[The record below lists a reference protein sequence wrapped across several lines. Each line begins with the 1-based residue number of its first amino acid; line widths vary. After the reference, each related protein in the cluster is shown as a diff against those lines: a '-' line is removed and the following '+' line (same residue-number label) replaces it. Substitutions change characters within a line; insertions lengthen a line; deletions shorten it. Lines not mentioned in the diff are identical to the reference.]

1 MRLKFGNKSLEY
13 SQAEYPK
20 TRVLLINDEGAMYP
34 IYFDREAIDK
44 SDAELFELALEKIYQ
59 DNFPNRAEDE
69 RFNTIGEKI
78 AEIDQVIERAKEQ
91 QVQVEEMMK
100 MTTAMV
106 NELIESANLIRGGT
120 TMTINYFAMQVQLGL
135 ITLEQVPK
143 LYREKVRELLEL
155 SEIGTKKKKLKRA
168 AN

>member
-13 SQAEYPK
+13 TQVEYPK

-69 RFNTIGEKI
+69 KFNEIGKRLAKVDNITEEATQNLEKI
-78 AEIDQVIERAKEQ
+78 KEQ
-91 QVQVEEMMK
+91 VKLSASSRLSFLKIMTLLYEKGILTDEELFA
-100 MTTAMV
+100 TGIFDEELEDTDEII
-106 NELIESANLIRGGT
+106 NEQE
-120 TMTINYFAMQVQLGL
+120 
-135 ITLEQVPK
+135 
-143 LYREKVRELLEL
+143 
-155 SEIGTKKKKLKRA
+155 
-168 AN
+168 

>member
-13 SQAEYPK
+13 TQAEYPK

-69 RFNTIGEKI
+69 KFNEIGKRLAKVDNITEEATQNLEKI
-78 AEIDQVIERAKEQ
+78 KEQ
-91 QVQVEEMMK
+91 VKLSASSRLSFLKIMTLLYEKGILTDEELFA
-100 MTTAMV
+100 TGIFDE
-106 NELIESANLIRGGT
+106 ELEDT
-120 TMTINYFAMQVQLGL
+120 D
-135 ITLEQVPK
+135 EQ
-143 LYREKVRELLEL
+143 E
-155 SEIGTKKKKLKRA
+155 
-168 AN
+168 